1 MADQS
6 QKTEKPTQ
14 KRLEKARKE
23 GQYATSRDFVGA
35 LQFLVAVVVLVT
47 WAPDWFHDL
56 QRTLRLE
63 FLNAFKR
70 DFNLQSLMDIGWV
83 GARYAL
89 FPIFQAG
96 AILVLVALAIQL
108 GITRFGFSF
117 NRLTPKWSR
126 INPFGKLKDLPKQNL
141 YATLQ
146 TVVTFGFCGVALWII
161 AERHALELFL
171 LPLQPLSSGLA
182 LVYDSVR
189 RLLWN
194 VVGLFIVLGC
204 VDLFR
209 QLRKYDREM
218 KMSRQ
223 EIRDEYK
230 ESEGNPATK
239 SRIRRLQRAAR
250 RRRMLQQVPKAT
262 AVIVNPTHYS
272 VALRYDPGSPS
283 APMVVAKG
291 KNHLALRIRQLATT
305 HGVPLI
311 ENPPLARALYKAAP
325 VNSEIPLNFYRA
337 VAEVLAYVFQV
348 LSPESR
354 RLGS

>member
-108 GITRFGFSF
+108 GVTRFGFSF

-194 VVGLFIVLGC
+194 VVGLFIVLGY

-223 EIRDEYK
+223 EIRDKYK
-230 ESEGNPATK
+230 ESEGNPA
-239 SRIRRLQRAAR
+239 
-250 RRRMLQQVPKAT
+250 
-262 AVIVNPTHYS
+262 
-272 VALRYDPGSPS
+272 
-283 APMVVAKG
+283 
-291 KNHLALRIRQLATT
+291 
-305 HGVPLI
+305 
-311 ENPPLARALYKAAP
+311 
-325 VNSEIPLNFYRA
+325 
-337 VAEVLAYVFQV
+337 
-348 LSPESR
+348 
-354 RLGS
+354 